1 MHPLDRVNRAWDR
14 QRQCNI
20 GPEVIGACPRFG
32 GACPRFEAIMSGRE
46 ALEGGCVDGSFVKW
60 SVLTSSTFAAPVAIS
75 VLDERRL
82 SVQISPQP

>member
-1 MHPLDRVNRAWDR
+1 
-14 QRQCNI
+14 
-20 GPEVIGACPRFG
+20 
-32 GACPRFEAIMSGRE
+32 MSGRE

-60 SVLTSSTFAAPVAIS
+60 PVLTSSTFAAPVAIS